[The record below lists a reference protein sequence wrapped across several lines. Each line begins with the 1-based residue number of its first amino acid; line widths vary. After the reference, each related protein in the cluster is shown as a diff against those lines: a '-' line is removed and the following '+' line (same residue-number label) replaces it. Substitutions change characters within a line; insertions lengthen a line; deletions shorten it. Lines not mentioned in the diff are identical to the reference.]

1 MHEEHEMTST
11 SVVAKSRGRQVLLF
25 AAGGILA
32 VVALVLIAWPG
43 RSGHTPSSSSRVFKP
58 EVSTID
64 PAALV
69 PQLAD
74 LPAGSSVQ
82 SDAYVTTGQA
92 SKRNQTSLAILRST
106 GREIGFE
113 RDFQIPSL
121 GEIDIEVVRFKSHV
135 GMGQAYAYF
144 LRLPSAQG
152 LDAVP
157 FRGLGERA
165 ALVASSQA
173 GFVEFMRGRYY
184 AVITTV
190 PATKTSL
197 RYIHKVA
204 QELDFRILHYQRSA

>member
-1 MHEEHEMTST
+1 MQN
-11 SVVAKSRGRQVLLF
+11 SVDAKNRGRRGLLF
-25 AAGGILA
+25 AVGSILA
-32 VVALVLIAWPG
+32 VVAVALIVWPG
-43 RSGHTPSSSSRVFKP
+43 RSNHTPSPSTRAFIP
-58 EVSTID
+58 EISTID

-82 SDAYVTTGQA
+82 SHAYVTTGQA
-92 SKRNQTSLAILRST
+92 SQRNQTSLHILRST

-113 RDFQIPSL
+113 RDFQVPGL
-121 GEIDIEVVRFKSHV
+121 GEIDVEVVRFRSHV
-135 GMGQAYAYF
+135 GMRQAYAYF

-157 FRGLGERA
+157 FSGLGERA

-197 RYIHKVA
+197 RYIRKVA
-204 QELDFRILHYQRSA
+204 HGLDIRILHYQPSA

>member
-1 MHEEHEMTST
+1 MTPNR
-11 SVVAKSRGRQVLLF
+11 VDAKSRGRRGLLF
-25 AAGGILA
+25 AAGAILA
-32 VVALVLIAWPG
+32 VVALVLIVWPG
-43 RSGHTPSSSSRVFKP
+43 LSSHTLSPSSRTFKP
-58 EVSTID
+58 EISTID

-74 LPAGSSVQ
+74 LPAGSSMQ
-82 SDAYVTTGQA
+82 SDAYVSTGQA
-92 SKRNQTSLAILRST
+92 SQRNQTSLHILRST

-113 RDFQIPSL
+113 RDFQIPGL

-144 LRLPSAQG
+144 LRLPGAQG

-157 FRGLGERA
+157 LRGLGERA

-184 AVITTV
+184 AVVTTV

-197 RYIHKVA
+197 RYIRKVA
-204 QELDFRILHYQRSA
+204 QELDIRILHYQRSA